1 MSEPPAPKIA
11 LGSVH
16 ALPEVEWPRLLV
28 TRGWPAGV
36 DRRVIDQW
44 EPDLAPSLDLL
55 EARASGA
62 LDAATFEARY
72 REELA
77 ARANLV
83 AWAARMANGTGVV
96 LLGEATEDDASHR
109 SVLAE
114 VIRAHAAPSA

>member
-1 MSEPPAPKIA
+1 MTEAPAPKIA
-11 LGSVH
+11 LGSVR

-44 EPDLAPSLDLL
+44 EPDLAPSLDLA

-62 LDAATFEARY
+62 LDDATFEARY

-77 ARANLV
+77 ARQNLV

-96 LLGEATEDDASHR
+96 LLGEATEDDACHR

-114 VIRAHAAPSA
+114 VIRAHAAPPA